1 MSWKITDWNLKFEHI
16 LYAQCLCPALN
27 GLKLTLELSWQHN
40 DVNTYFT
47 GCQRISRNLEVS
59 WKSLT
64 GTWKLSILY
73 MPSVKLTLELYIIA
87 TQWRQCL
94 FYALSAYLSK
104 LGGFSINHSMELEI
118 WAYRK
123 IPKISPGLIFFK
135 GPFWGAYS
143 LEGLMY
149 GGKFAFENRLGLS
162 WEGNL
167 RLKIDL
173 GSL

>member
-104 LGGFSINHSMELEI
+104 LGCFSVNHSMELEI

-123 IPKISPGLIFFK
+123 IPKISPGAYIFQRPFLRGLFIGRAYVRREICFWKSARLI
-135 GPFWGAYS
+135 
-143 LEGLMY
+143 L
-149 GGKFAFENRLGLS
+149 GGKFASKNRFG
-162 WEGNL
+162 
-167 RLKIDL
+167 
-173 GSL
+173 